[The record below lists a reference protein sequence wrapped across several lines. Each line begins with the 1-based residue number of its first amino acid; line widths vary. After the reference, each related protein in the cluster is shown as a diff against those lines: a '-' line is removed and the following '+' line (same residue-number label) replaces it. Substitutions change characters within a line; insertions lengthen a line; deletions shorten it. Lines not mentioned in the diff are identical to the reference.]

1 MYSIDINLLR
11 ERAEYQTGAQQTD
24 LSGNTTVAPQKYS
37 KIPLFVG
44 AGVAVLALL
53 ATGGGWFWL
62 GDQTTQLEAKQ
73 QALDKKLG
81 SLKVQ
86 DARLAELNG
95 QVTQVTDESQSFA
108 SVFNQIQPWS
118 AVLQDLRESI
128 PQGVQISTVVQT
140 EIKGVAAPAAPAAA
154 PAAGGGLAKKIS
166 TVPNPEAPS
175 TPAAAPAAAP
185 SPAATSGGITTYPT
199 LEASIAAKF
208 PPKGGAAEAPITPA
222 APLAADVPT
231 TKLDIT
237 GTAKSFDEVN
247 NFILTLKQSAFFNP
261 DETQLLSTSM
271 MPPMTVNQA
280 ATPVDT
286 ATTTT
291 PATSATPP
299 VKPKRLEVRMVE
311 YKIQTTLKRIPAS
324 DLMRELER
332 KGAVGLVA
340 RLKSLQQQQVIKP

>member
-11 ERAEYQTGAQQTD
+11 ERAEYQTGAQTD
-24 LSGNTTVAPQKYS
+24 FAGDTTAAPKKYS
-37 KIPLFVG
+37 KIPMFIG
-44 AGVAVLALL
+44 AGAAALALL

-62 GDQTTQLEAKQ
+62 GDQATQLEAKQ
-73 QALDKKLG
+73 KALDQKLG
-81 SLKVQ
+81 SLKAQ

-95 QVTQVTDESQSFA
+95 KVTQITDESQSFA

-128 PQGVQISTVVQT
+128 PQGVQIANVVQT
-140 EIKGVAAPAAPAAA
+140 EIKGVAAPAAAAAA
-154 PAAGGGLAKKIS
+154 PAAGGGLVKKIS
-166 TVPNPEAPS
+166 TVPNPEAKLTPGA
-175 TPAAAPAAAP
+175 TPAAPAPAAAAP
-185 SPAATSGGITTYPT
+185 SGGITTYPT
-199 LEASIAAKF
+199 LEDSIAAKF
-208 PPKGGAAEAPITPA
+208 PPKGGTPEAPITPA
-222 APLAADVPT
+222 APIAADVPT

-271 MPPMTVNQA
+271 MAPIGVSPAV
-280 ATPVDT
+280 TPVDPT
-286 ATTTT
+286 QATT
-291 PATSATPP
+291 PATPP
-299 VKPKRLEVRMVE
+299 VKPKKLEVRMVE
-311 YKIQTTLKRIPAS
+311 YKIQTTLKRIPAA